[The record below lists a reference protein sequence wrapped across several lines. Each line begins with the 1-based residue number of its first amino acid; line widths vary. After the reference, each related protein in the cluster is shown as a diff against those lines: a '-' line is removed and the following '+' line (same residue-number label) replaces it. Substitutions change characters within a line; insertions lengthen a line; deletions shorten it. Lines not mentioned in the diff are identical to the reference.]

1 MIKFSKISVKRFLD
15 VACEPSLQL
24 REIARRGYETVGL
37 DVVPEMLGYIERKAK
52 EERALDQPLGRA
64 ENVNH
69 NMVLLR
75 RK

>member
-1 MIKFSKISVKRFLD
+1 M
-15 VACEPSLQL
+15 
-24 REIARRGYETVGL
+24 
-37 DVVPEMLGYIERKAK
+37 VPEMLGYIEREAK